1 MEVPTP
7 SDETKTLPEAAKPAA
22 HTPAPARSRIWPIL
36 GTVIAFVLA
45 IMIWQRFTGP
55 GPKAADH
62 PLDKPAADKP
72 AVSDIV
78 AVNEQQLKQV
88 STDMVKQQLV
98 AIDRKATGKV
108 GFNEDRLTP
117 VFTPFA
123 GRIVELLANK
133 GNDVRSGQ
141 SLAVVEAPDF
151 VSAQNDLAS
160 ARSDL
165 VKANIG
171 LSASQVGAERTRR
184 LHEQEAIATKDLQQS
199 ESDLAR
205 AQDDVRRSQ
214 AAVAAAEH
222 RLRLFGKEPDETT
235 TVDPRVTLRAPIGG
249 TIVDRKVG
257 PGQYVKPDTP
267 DPLFLI
273 SDLSTLW
280 VLVDVYESD
289 VAAIH
294 LNMPVEVT
302 VSAYPDKIFPAR
314 ISFIS
319 PTVDPT
325 TRTLRVRCL
334 VANANGLLKPDMFAT
349 IKINSAGQQPMA
361 TIPAAAVV
369 VEGNDSLV
377 FVEDSP
383 GHFRRRNIQ
392 LGKEV
397 EGGFIVD
404 SGVRPGEK
412 IATRGAL
419 LLNELSKAK
428 E

>member
-7 SDETKTLPEAAKPAA
+7 
-22 HTPAPARSRIWPIL
+22 ARQRSKIWPIL
-36 GTVIAFVLA
+36 GLVAAFVLA
-45 IMIWQRFTGP
+45 IVIWQHFTSP
-55 GPKAADH
+55 TPKAADRTTE
-62 PLDKPAADKP
+62 K
-72 AVSDIV
+72 AVEKLPNDTI
-78 AVNEQQLKQV
+78 AVNEQQLKQI
-88 STDMVKQQLV
+88 STEMVKQQLV
-98 AIDRKATGKV
+98 AVDRKATGKV
-108 GFNEDRLTP
+108 SFNEDRLTP

-123 GRIVELLANK
+123 GRTVELLANK
-133 GNDVRSGQ
+133 GDSVRSGQ
-141 SLAVVEAPDF
+141 SLAVIEAPDF

-165 VKANIG
+165 AKANIG
-171 LSASQVGAERTRR
+171 LNSAQVAAERSRR
-184 LHEQEAIATKDLQQS
+184 LHQQEAIATKDLQQA

-205 AQDDVRRSQ
+205 SQDDVRRSQ

-222 RLRLFGKEPDETT
+222 RLRLFGKEPDETP

-257 PGQYVKPDTP
+257 PGQYVKADTP

-302 VSAYPDKIFPAR
+302 VSAYPEKVFPAR

-334 VANANGLLKPDMFAT
+334 VPNPNGLLKPDMFAT
-349 IKINSAGQQPMA
+349 IKIGAAGKQPLA
-361 TIPAAAVV
+361 TVPASAVV
-369 VEGNDSLV
+369 VEGNESLV
-377 FVEDSP
+377 FVADNT
-383 GHFRRRNIQ
+383 GHFRRRPVQ

-404 SGVRPGEK
+404 SGVRPGEV

-419 LLNELSKAK
+419 LLNELSKSK